1 MNDPDTDN
9 DGMSD
14 GWEVQH
20 GLNPLDNGESED
32 LEVDPTQNQDSATL
46 KSRTKPNPGPT
57 PAKDQ
62 TATPTGT
69 ALPTKPS
76 KNSVQTPNF
85 ADTDNDGPND
95 R

>member
-32 LEVDPTQNQDSATL
+32 LEVDPTQNQDSSDAQVENETESL
-46 KSRTKPNPGPT
+46 PT
-57 PAKDQ
+57 PAKVQ
-62 TATPTGT
+62 TAILSYDGLTNQAEQELGT
-69 ALPTKPS
+69 DP
-76 KNSVQTPNF
+76 Q
-85 ADTDNDGPND
+85 